1 MTAPVAAGSP
11 APALDPGALAIA
23 LKEAGPGLDEAG
35 LRRLLAGVSGA
46 PPGADPDGWMRL
58 VADRPSP
65 ALAAALR
72 QLHGALTAPA
82 RPLPGPAER
91 LGALRAALSVRGLD
105 GFLVPHADEQQ
116 NEYIPP
122 RAERLAWLTGFTGS
136 AGLAIVLMDRA
147 AVFVDGR
154 YTLQVRQQADAASF
168 EPRHIGDEPPADW
181 LAEHWPEGG
190 KLGYDP
196 WLHTPDQLD
205 VVRKAIAPR
214 GGTLVAVERNP
225 VDEVWADQPAAPIAP
240 VEPHPERFAGRS
252 SADKRA
258 EIAAA
263 LAKGGAN
270 AAVIS
275 DPAAIA
281 WLLNIRGGDVAHTPL
296 PLSFAILHED
306 GHVELFIEPLKLTAE
321 TRQHLGNAVKVES
334 PAALG
339 AALDRLGADTEKV
352 LCDRASASVW
362 IVERLRKA
370 DASVAIERDLCALPR
385 AIRNE
390 TERAGARDAHRRD
403 AVAMARFLAWFQRQA
418 PGPALDEIAVA
429 ERLAAFRREDPLFR
443 DLSFDTIAGAGPNGA
458 IVHYHATKE
467 TSRRLQAGELF
478 LLDSGAQYL
487 NGTTDVTR
495 TLAVGTPSAEM
506 RDRFTR
512 VLKGHIAL
520 ATIRFPHGTSGS
532 QLDTL
537 ARAPLWQLGLDYD
550 HGTGHGVG
558 SYLGVHDGPQRIS
571 KIPNK
576 VALRPGM
583 VISNEPGYYKTGAY
597 GIRIENLVEV
607 IEAPAADGP
616 EEDRKMLGF
625 ETLTLVPLDRNLV
638 EPALLTLAETDW
650 LDSYHQR
657 VREIVTPLV
666 DAETA
671 AWLAEATRPLA
682 AH

>member
-1 MTAPVAAGSP
+1 
-11 APALDPGALAIA
+11 
-23 LKEAGPGLDEAG
+23 
-35 LRRLLAGVSGA
+35 
-46 PPGADPDGWMRL
+46 
-58 VADRPSP
+58 
-65 ALAAALR
+65 
-72 QLHGALTAPA
+72 
-82 RPLPGPAER
+82 
-91 LGALRAALSVRGLD
+91 
-105 GFLVPHADEQQ
+105 
-116 NEYIPP
+116 
-122 RAERLAWLTGFTGS
+122 
-136 AGLAIVLMDRA
+136 
-147 AVFVDGR
+147 
-154 YTLQVRQQADAASF
+154 
-168 EPRHIGDEPPADW
+168 
-181 LAEHWPEGG
+181 
-190 KLGYDP
+190 
-196 WLHTPDQLD
+196 
-205 VVRKAIAPR
+205 
-214 GGTLVAVERNP
+214 
-225 VDEVWADQPAAPIAP
+225 
-240 VEPHPERFAGRS
+240 
-252 SADKRA
+252 
-258 EIAAA
+258 
-263 LAKGGAN
+263 
-270 AAVIS
+270 
-275 DPAAIA
+275 
-281 WLLNIRGGDVAHTPL
+281 
-296 PLSFAILHED
+296 
-306 GHVELFIEPLKLTAE
+306 
-321 TRQHLGNAVKVES
+321 
-334 PAALG
+334 
-339 AALDRLGADTEKV
+339 
-352 LCDRASASVW
+352 
-362 IVERLRKA
+362 
-370 DASVAIERDLCALPR
+370 
-385 AIRNE
+385 
-390 TERAGARDAHRRD
+390 
-403 AVAMARFLAWFQRQA
+403 MARFLAWFQRQA